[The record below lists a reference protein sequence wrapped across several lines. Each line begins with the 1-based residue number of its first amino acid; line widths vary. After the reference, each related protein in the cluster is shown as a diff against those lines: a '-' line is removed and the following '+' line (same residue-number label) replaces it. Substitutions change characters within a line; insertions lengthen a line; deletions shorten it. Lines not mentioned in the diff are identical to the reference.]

1 MVIITAVVLSGL
13 AVAYVAW
20 PLFRS
25 GPDHPGVDPVADQ
38 TDELLFQKEMA
49 IEMIRDLDFDLHTGK
64 FSAQEHAGLVDA
76 QQRRINHIN
85 GRLAA
90 RLAGQTGKPAKGK
103 NKSGADRPKLC
114 SQCGNQA
121 EGNARYCPQCG
132 QALSKTH

>member
-1 MVIITAVVLSGL
+1 MVFITAVVLSGL

-25 GPDHPGVDPVADQ
+25 GTFRTNIHLTADQ

-64 FSAQEHAGLVDA
+64 FSAEEHAGLVAA
-76 QQRRINHIN
+76 QQRRISHID
-85 GRLAA
+85 A
-90 RLAGQTGKPAKGK
+90 RLGGQAGKSAKGK
-103 NKSGADRPKLC
+103 SKNGSELKKLC
-114 SQCGNQA
+114 SRCGHST

-132 QALSKTH
+132 QALTKTQ